1 MLSAFRKSYAVG
13 AAEVCALNIS
23 GDKPR
28 LRLTDVDV
36 MRLAGE
42 DVKIPF
48 HYLPE
53 FAQRPLARIRELHVY
68 GSLKMVTKAHATTG
82 TNSQHTGVV
91 IDLFRALFL

>member
-1 MLSAFRKSYAVG
+1 MR
-13 AAEVCALNIS
+13 
-23 GDKPR
+23 
-28 LRLTDVDV
+28 
-36 MRLAGE
+36 RLAGE

-53 FAQRPLARIRELHVY
+53 FAQRPLARVRELHVY

-91 IDLFRALFL
+91 MPRALLLFHGRFLGFGNRMDFTLNVCFIGCSVT